1 MTNMIDQCGHRS
13 TLRTAGYFPRAR
25 RRSLSL
31 LAVLFVAST
40 GCATAFNKTGA
51 ALGDAMTE
59 LPRALVPE
67 GSLASRLCEQRSRFD
82 FLHHRVEGSRAY
94 AWDTPPRWTEWWSTH
109 LRDKARPDLG
119 TWADHCGRIDQVSK
133 SQAASARL
141 LAAYGRALRA
151 LVDEGQ
157 YEGEDLKSIAAST
170 ANIVES
176 LGGDNFLAKNK
187 SAIAN
192 AGDPMK
198 QIMNLLLAAY
208 TRSQLSDAIT
218 RSAPAID
225 LILAAIQSYVEA
237 VESERTDALSRL
249 EAVLNAAEPS
259 FVGADR
265 TADAAQAFVFHEF
278 AVRWTEDLRA
288 PAARQKAY
296 LAALQELRD
305 SHKSLAAEANR
316 ALPSE
321 HGLSQIRTRAAAAGA
336 ALTSLGSLNN

>member
-1 MTNMIDQCGHRS
+1 M
-13 TLRTAGYFPRAR
+13 
-25 RRSLSL
+25 
-31 LAVLFVAST
+31 
-40 GCATAFNKTGA
+40 
-51 ALGDAMTE
+51 
-59 LPRALVPE
+59 
-67 GSLASRLCEQRSRFD
+67 
-82 FLHHRVEGSRAY
+82 
-94 AWDTPPRWTEWWSTH
+94 
-109 LRDKARPDLG
+109 
-119 TWADHCGRIDQVSK
+119 
-133 SQAASARL
+133 

-278 AVRWTEDLRA
+278 AVRWTEDLGTSSEAEGIPRRTA
-288 PAARQKAY
+288 GTAR
-296 LAALQELRD
+296 
-305 SHKSLAAEANR
+305 
-316 ALPSE
+316 
-321 HGLSQIRTRAAAAGA
+321 LS
-336 ALTSLGSLNN
+336 